1 MPETP
6 AWYMDFV
13 AAVVARLPRD
23 IDEAAAGRWVASPEQ
38 LEETLAAALVVAP
51 VGAIDPAAPFA
62 NDKTAEGMELLE
74 DVSEPA
80 LIAAENLGE
89 AQIFGD
95 DEPFMVGDDV
105 IDRVRSMSPKLGQR
119 HAEYLLAHPDM
130 IPEEYNRYSLVFGG
144 TLWRDQAG
152 NHLVPCL
159 HRSRGEW
166 TLIFGILEMGM
177 DNTDRMAVPVGE
189 APTAAP
195 VRPEPVEGPAPAA
208 ARPEPVEGQAA
219 AYNPTAPLAND
230 KTAEGMEL
238 LEDEVEP
245 LEFTV
250 ENLGEV
256 PVFGDDEPFMVGDD
270 VVDRVRAM
278 SPKLGQRHCEYLHAH
293 PDLIPEAYNRY
304 TLVFGGTLW
313 RDQAGNHLV
322 PCLHRSQGEWK
333 LIFGILEMGMDDTD
347 RMATPVVLS
356 P

>member
-6 AWYMDFV
+6 DWYMEFV
-13 AAVVARLPRD
+13 GAVVARLPRD
-23 IDEAAAGRWVASPEQ
+23 IDEAAARRWLSAPEQ
-38 LEETLAAALVVAP
+38 LEEALAGALLVSA
-51 VGAIDPAAPFA
+51 VGAIDAGAPFA

-89 AQIFGD
+89 MQIFGD

-119 HAEYLLAHPDM
+119 HCEYILAHPEM
-130 IPEEYNRYSLVFGG
+130 IPEEYNRYTLVFGG

-177 DNTDRMAVPVGE
+177 DNTDRMAVPVGD

-195 VRPEPVEGPAPAA
+195 AAADTPAA
-208 ARPEPVEGQAA
+208 AAEVYDS
-219 AYNPTAPLAND
+219 YNPSAPLAND
-230 KTAEGMEL
+230 KTSEGMEL
-238 LEDEVEP
+238 LEDESEP
-245 LEFTV
+245 ADFTS

-270 VVDRVRAM
+270 VVDRVRSM
-278 SPKLGQRHCEYLHAH
+278 SPKLGQRHCEYLLAH

-304 TLVFGGTLW
+304 TLVFGGTVW

>member
-6 AWYMDFV
+6 DWYMEFV
-13 AAVVARLPRD
+13 GAVVTRLPRN
-23 IDEAAAGRWVASPEQ
+23 IDEAVARRWVGSPDQ
-38 LEETLAAALVVAP
+38 LEEALTGALIVSA
-51 VGAIDPAAPFA
+51 VGAIDSAAPFA
-62 NDKTAEGMELLE
+62 NDKSAEGMELLE
-74 DVSEPA
+74 DVAEPA

-89 AQIFGD
+89 MQIFAD
-95 DEPFMVGDDV
+95 DEPFVVGDDV
-105 IDRVRSMSPKLGQR
+105 IDRVRSMTPKLGQR
-119 HAEYLLAHPDM
+119 HCEYLLAHPEM
-130 IPEEYNRYSLVFGG
+130 IPEEYNRYTLVFGG

-189 APTAAP
+189 APSAAA
-195 VRPEPVEGPAPAA
+195 VRPEPVEGQT
-208 ARPEPVEGQAA
+208 PVDDT
-219 AYNPTAPLAND
+219 YNPTAPFDND
-230 KTAEGMEL
+230 KTSEGMEL
-238 LEDEVEP
+238 LEDESEP
-245 LEFTV
+245 ADFTS

-270 VVDRVRAM
+270 VVDRVRSM
-278 SPKLGQRHCEYLHAH
+278 TPKLGQRHCEYLLAH
-293 PDLIPEAYNRY
+293 PDMIPEAYNRY

>member
-6 AWYMDFV
+6 AWFMDFV
-13 AAVVARLPRD
+13 AAVVARLPRG
-23 IDEAAAGRWVASPEQ
+23 IDEAAAGRWVASPDQ
-38 LEETLAAALVVAP
+38 LEETLSAALVGAP
-51 VGAIDPAAPFA
+51 VGAIDSAAPF
-62 NDKTAEGMELLE
+62 
-74 DVSEPA
+74 
-80 LIAAENLGE
+80 
-89 AQIFGD
+89 
-95 DEPFMVGDDV
+95 
-105 IDRVRSMSPKLGQR
+105 
-119 HAEYLLAHPDM
+119 
-130 IPEEYNRYSLVFGG
+130 
-144 TLWRDQAG
+144 
-152 NHLVPCL
+152 
-159 HRSRGEW
+159 
-166 TLIFGILEMGM
+166 
-177 DNTDRMAVPVGE
+177 
-189 APTAAP
+189 
-195 VRPEPVEGPAPAA
+195 
-208 ARPEPVEGQAA
+208 
-219 AYNPTAPLAND
+219 AND

-245 LEFTV
+245 LAFTA

-278 SPKLGQRHCEYLHAH
+278 SPKLGQRHCEYLHAR

>member
-13 AAVVARLPRD
+13 AAVVAKLPRD
-23 IDEAAAGRWVASPEQ
+23 LDEAAARRWTGSPDQ
-38 LEETLAAALVVAP
+38 LEEALAGALLVAA
-51 VGAIDPAAPFA
+51 VGAIDPGAPFA

-80 LIAAENLGE
+80 LIAAENIGE
-89 AQIFGD
+89 VQIFAD
-95 DEPFMVGDDV
+95 DEPFVVGDDV

-119 HAEYLLAHPDM
+119 HCEYLLAHPEM
-130 IPEEYNRYSLVFGG
+130 IPEDYNRYTLVFGG

-159 HRSRGEW
+159 HRSQGEW
-166 TLIFGILEMGM
+166 KLIFGILEMGM

-189 APTAAP
+189 APSAATVVP
-195 VRPEPVEGPAPAA
+195 DAPAEA
-208 ARPEPVEGQAA
+208 TVSDVYDP
-219 AYNPTAPLAND
+219 NAPLAND
-230 KTAEGMEL
+230 KTSEGMEL
-238 LEDEVEP
+238 LEDVSEP
-245 LEFTV
+245 ASFTV

-256 PVFGDDEPFMVGDD
+256 PVFGEDEPFMVGDD

-278 SPKLGQRHCEYLHAH
+278 SPKLGQRHCEYLFAH
-293 PDLIPEAYNRY
+293 PEVIPEAYNRY

-347 RMATPVVLS
+347 RMATPVVLT